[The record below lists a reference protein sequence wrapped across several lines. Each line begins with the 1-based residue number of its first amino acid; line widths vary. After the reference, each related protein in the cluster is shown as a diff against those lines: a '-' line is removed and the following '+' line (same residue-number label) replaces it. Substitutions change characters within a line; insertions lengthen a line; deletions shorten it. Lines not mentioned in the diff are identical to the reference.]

1 MTGVGKM
8 KYKEGHQSPGGCC
21 FITANIATPSSYT
34 SYSPTSTKPFIMRS
48 ILALFFGV
56 AAAIPA
62 GQVLAPPAAAPSDVK
77 IISVSAIGSGC
88 PAGHAW
94 VNIDATRTI
103 FDVSFDQ
110 YAVSV
115 GPGASATDA
124 RKNCRVSINLQF
136 PSGFQ
141 MSIIETRF
149 IGYAFLAEGQTG
161 TCRAGYTFSGDS
173 SQEVVFQKNLAS
185 PYDDNYSMLAGVGV
199 QSWSKCGASTAIL
212 NVNSEVRI
220 APITSAKKGIMTV
233 SNPWR
238 IVLRWQDC

>member
-1 MTGVGKM
+1 
-8 KYKEGHQSPGGCC
+8 
-21 FITANIATPSSYT
+21 
-34 SYSPTSTKPFIMRS
+34 MRS

-141 MSIIETRF
+141 YALSLPSFLPSFPPSQAVPFTDSAPCRMSIIETRF